1 MASGKFWN
9 VMTGLKPA
17 LAMVVVQ
24 VSLGGINIM
33 YKLAK
38 NDGMCMKVLIA
49 YRYIFTAAF
58 MVPLALIFD
67 RGSLGQNLYA
77 ESLTLT
83 SATFAAAMTNIIPAM
98 AFVLAIVLRMER
110 LAIGTVAGK
119 AKVLG
124 TLLSIS
130 GALVLTF
137 YKGVELNLW
146 STNINLLHH
155 GAATSQQSS
164 NDQVLGSI
172 LAVVACM
179 CFAVWLIIQAKISM
193 VYPSYSGTA
202 LTCVSAAIQ
211 SVVYAMCAEKKW
223 SAWKLG
229 WDIRLLTVVYTGV
242 WATGLMV
249 AIMSWAARLRGPL
262 FVSSFYPL
270 MLVTVAILGS
280 LLLDEQLYLEVVL
293 IVVGLYGV
301 LWGKGKEMKQ
311 NAQIDG
317 AKNSTEPELRGIVI
331 ETSSSTKGK
340 PTATSTICPIQA
352 ADRGSGAVSPAAV
365 VHE

>member
-9 VMTGLKPA
+9 VMTGLKPV

-33 YKLAK
+33 YKLGK
-38 NDGMCMKVLIA
+38 SDGMSMKVLIA
-49 YRYIFTAAF
+49 YRYIFAAAF
-58 MVPLALIFD
+58 TVPLALIFD
-67 RGSLGQNLYA
+67 RKSRQKMTWMIFLQGSLCGLFGGSLGQNLYA

-119 AKVLG
+119 SKVLG

-172 LAVVACM
+172 LPV
-179 CFAVWLIIQAKISM
+179 AKISM

-202 LTCVSAAIQ
+202 LTCVCAAIQ
-211 SVVYAMCAEKKW
+211 SVVYAMCAEKEW

-229 WDIRLLTVVYTGV
+229 WNIRLLTVVYTGV

-280 LLLDEQLYLEVVL
+280 LLLDEQLYLGSIIAVVL

-311 NAQIDG
+311 TDQIDG
-317 AKNSTEPELRGIVI
+317 AKSSTEPELRGIVI

-352 ADRGSGAVSPAAV
+352 AD
-365 VHE
+365 